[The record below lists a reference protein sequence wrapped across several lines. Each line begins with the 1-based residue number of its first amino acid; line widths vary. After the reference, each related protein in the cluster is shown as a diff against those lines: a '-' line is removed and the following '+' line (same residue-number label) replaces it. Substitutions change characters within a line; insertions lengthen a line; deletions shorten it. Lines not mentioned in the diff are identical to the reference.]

1 MIGPGA
7 KIGKFVVTRH
17 LGAGG
22 MGTVYEAR
30 DPELS
35 RAVAIKF
42 VLDAAADPIRLL
54 REAQAL
60 ARISHPNVVAVYELG
75 SHGADVFVAM
85 ELIDGVTIDR
95 YIAANKCDW
104 RAILGLYMQAGRGLA
119 AVHQE
124 GLVHRDIK
132 PSNILVDL
140 DGRVCVGDFGLAR
153 RDDPTDPGEAITRDD
168 KARSKSSVTV
178 DGPTAA
184 SIDSRPRPAP
194 VGAALDAQITEHG
207 AVVGTP
213 RYMAPEQNAGRR
225 ATRSSDQYAFAVA
238 LWEAVYGEL
247 PGKDTRE
254 APDGAA
260 APAWLER
267 TLARALEHDPDKRWP
282 TMNALL
288 DELERAPRRRT
299 RLAIGAGSTVV
310 VAGTVAALV
319 GFGALGG
326 KQVDC
331 ERSGDP
337 IAAAWTAGARSRT
350 TTALGANGP
359 AWQASSESV
368 VATLDRWV
376 ERSRSV
382 RIDACRA
389 THDRGDQTAALLDK
403 RVACLDAQQA
413 VFAALLGAFA
423 RADRQVAEHALAAA
437 ERLPA
442 PETCTPARLV
452 DTAAPANASIN
463 AALAEATVA
472 VDLERADAR
481 VLTERLLGL
490 SQSLEPAV
498 RARAHLLRG
507 RAIAATDPKARRAEL
522 DAALADAAAARDPG
536 LEAEVVLATVIL
548 AAGTESADRID
559 ALLPVARAAVT
570 RAGDPRPLAHDLAK
584 AEFEAHARLGRAEP
598 ARDACT
604 RMVDLAEPERTALE
618 ASGCK
623 CKIALVL
630 RERAAAPACEES
642 LGVFKKF
649 FGERH
654 PRTVDAAH
662 NWITALV
669 RTGGA
674 KQAEIAAHANVAL
687 TAEIHGRDSTGVVS
701 EMQLL
706 SVVQDRLRKIA
717 ESRATLEQALEIS
730 DRVSGPDAAARAG
743 LLLELADRALQQ
755 KDKAAI
761 QFAESGLAATEKLL
775 GTEHRDLAAPLVIYA
790 KALELDPAK
799 LPRAMEAWQ
808 RAVAVA
814 EKTGGPRSTVL
825 AYILNSHAFFLTRHE
840 LWAEALETE
849 KRALPIFEAL
859 GEKPNATRAESLIGE
874 IYLELKNKPEARAWL
889 TKARDHFVAL
899 GDRYKDELENLEKV
913 LATTR

>member
-1 MIGPGA
+1 MIQPGD
-7 KIGKFVVTRH
+7 KIGKFVVSRH

-75 SHGADVFVAM
+75 SHGDVVFVAM

-132 PSNILVDL
+132 PSNILVET

-153 RDDPTDPGEAITRDD
+153 RDDPTTDPAEAITRDG
-168 KARSKSSVTV
+168 KAPSKSSVTV
-178 DGPTAA
+178 DGPTTT
-184 SIDSRPRPAP
+184 SIDSRPGPAP
-194 VGAALDAQITEHG
+194 DGAALDAQITEHG

-213 RYMAPEQNAGRR
+213 RYMAPEQNAGKR

-267 TLARALEHDPDKRWP
+267 TLARALEADPDKRWP
-282 TMNALL
+282 SMNALL
-288 DELERAPRRRT
+288 AELERAPKRRT
-299 RLAIGAGSTVV
+299 RLAIVAGSTVL

-319 GFGALGG
+319 GFGSFGG
-326 KQVDC
+326 KKVDC

-337 IAAAWTAGARSRT
+337 IAAAWTADARDRT
-350 TTALGANGP
+350 TTGLGAIDP
-359 AWQASSESV
+359 AWKQSV

-376 ERSRSV
+376 ERSRTV

-413 VFAALLGAFA
+413 VFAALLGALA

-442 PETCTPARLV
+442 PETCTRARLV
-452 DTAAPANASIN
+452 DTATPANASIDV
-463 AALAEATVA
+463 ALAEATVA

-481 VLTERLLGL
+481 VLTERVLAQ
-490 SQSLEPAV
+490 SQTLEPAV
-498 RARAHLLRG
+498 RARAHLLRA

-604 RMVDLAEPERTALE
+604 RMVGLAESERTTLE
-618 ASGCK
+618 TTGCK
-623 CKIALVL
+623 CKIALIL
-630 RERAAAPACEES
+630 RERAAVEACDES
-642 LGVFKKF
+642 LEVMKKF
-649 FGERH
+649 FGEKH
-654 PRTVDAAH
+654 PRTADAAH

-669 RTGGA
+669 RTGGT
-674 KQAEIAAHANVAL
+674 KEAEIAAHANVAL
-687 TAEIHGRDSTGVVS
+687 MAEIYGHDSSAVVS

-706 SVVQDRLRKIA
+706 SVVQDRLDKVA
-717 ESRATLEQALEIS
+717 ESRATLEKALEIS
-730 DRVSGPDAAARAG
+730 DRVSGPDAVDRAG

-761 QFAESGLAATEKLL
+761 QYAQSGLAASERLL
-775 GTEHRDLAAPLVIYA
+775 GTEHRDLAAPLVTYA
-790 KALELDPAK
+790 KALALDPAQMPHA
-799 LPRAMEAWQ
+799 LEAWR

-814 EKTGGPRSTVL
+814 EKNGPQSVVL
-825 AYILNSHAFFLTRHE
+825 AYILNSYAFFLARHE
-840 LWAEALETE
+840 MWAEALEIE
-849 KRALPIFEAL
+849 KRALPMFEAL

-874 IYLELKNKPEARAWL
+874 IYLEMKNKPEARSWL
-889 TKARDHFVAL
+889 TKARDHFIAL
-899 GDRYKDELENLEKV
+899 GDKYKDELDEVEKS
-913 LATTR
+913 LAAAR